1 VFIHSLLLPPAWMVR
16 KLLSRISGFQ
26 VV

>member
-1 VFIHSLLLPPAWMVR
+1 VFIHLLLLPPAWMVR
-16 KLLSRISGFQ
+16 KLLSRISGYQ